1 VINED
6 LNESIKSNTGRNT
19 PNQTPQTPKDSIRV
33 QSDQKKSIEKVEKVE
48 IKIEPIEVMEMEH
61 DGEIV
66 PEEEE
71 VLIKNIFKENEEEQ

>member
-1 VINED
+1 
-6 LNESIKSNTGRNT
+6 
-19 PNQTPQTPKDSIRV
+19 
-33 QSDQKKSIEKVEKVE
+33 
-48 IKIEPIEVMEMEH
+48 MEMEH